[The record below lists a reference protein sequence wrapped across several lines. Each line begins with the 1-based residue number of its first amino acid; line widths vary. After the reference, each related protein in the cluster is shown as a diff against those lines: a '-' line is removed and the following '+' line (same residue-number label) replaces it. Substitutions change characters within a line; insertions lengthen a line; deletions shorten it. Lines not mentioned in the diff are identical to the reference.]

1 MRRKPLFPPPNS
13 EATGKQKRH
22 KGKQLASLL
31 TVNGR
36 IDVWRIRWH
45 CPQEGSETPADRW
58 LDEAEARISE
68 GVREMACRLNQGS
81 TSFEKTAENL
91 LRAAHLS
98 ISKEAL
104 RQLVEGEGKVV
115 LRALQR
121 AELQPPWMA
130 QDCRT
135 QEGVSRLYLGCDGV
149 RVPLVTE
156 EEKQKRRAKIREK
169 RRRRGRR
176 CRPLPRAKRGADQSY
191 KEFRVANFYDE
202 TMDHRYVGA
211 TSGDH
216 EAAGRL
222 MQRMACQLELPKA
235 QEKVANV
242 DGAPWIRNQIEFHGL
257 VDAIGLDFYHLRENL
272 QKSRRIVFGEESSEG
287 KVWLDGLMHTFRHLG
302 YDAGWD
308 QLVAWRASLRSPA
321 KRKEGNRLVQYVAER
336 QPMIRYPEFRRR
348 GWQIGSGPTESECKT
363 TTHRVK
369 GRGRRWD
376 GNNAE
381 AMMALACLDD
391 SRMWQT
397 YWTTLNPARN

>member
-1 MRRKPLFPPPNS
+1 
-13 EATGKQKRH
+13 
-22 KGKQLASLL
+22 L
-31 TVNGR
+31 TINGR

-45 CPQEGSETPADRW
+45 CRHEGSETPADRW
-58 LDEAEARISE
+58 LDEAEATISE
-68 GVREMACRLNQGS
+68 GVREMACRLNQDS
-81 TSFEKTAENL
+81 ASFEKTAANL
-91 LRAAHLS
+91 ARAAHWS

-104 RQLVEGEGKVV
+104 RQLIEGEGKVV

-121 AELQPPWMA
+121 GELQPEWTA
-130 QDCRT
+130 EDCCAR
-135 QEGVSRLYLGCDGV
+135 EGVSRMYLGCDGV
-149 RVPLVTE
+149 QVPLITE
-156 EEKQKRRAKIREK
+156 EEKQKRRTKIREK
-169 RRRRGRR
+169 RRQRGRR
-176 CRPLPRAKRGADQSY
+176 CRPLPRAKTGADQSY

-202 TMDHRYVGA
+202 TMEHRYVGA

-272 QKSRRIVFGEESSEG
+272 QKSRRIVFGEESAQG
-287 KVWLDGLMHTFRHLG
+287 KTWLEEVMHTFRHVG
-302 YDAGWD
+302 YDSAWD
-308 QLVAWRASLRSPA
+308 ELVAWRSPLRSPT
-321 KRKEGNRLVQYVAER
+321 KRKEANRLLNYVAER
-336 QPMIRYPEFRRR
+336 KPMIRYPEFRRR

-376 GNNAE
+376 GDNAE

-397 YWTTLNPARN
+397 YWATSTPARN

>member
-1 MRRKPLFPPPNS
+1 V
-13 EATGKQKRH
+13 
-22 KGKQLASLL
+22 L

-45 CPQEGSETPADRW
+45 CPQEGSETVADRW
-58 LDEAEARISE
+58 LDEAEATISA

-91 LRAAHLS
+91 ARAAHLS
-98 ISKEAL
+98 IGKEAL
-104 RQLVEGEGKVV
+104 RQLIEAEGKVV
-115 LRALQR
+115 LQALQR
-121 AELQPPWMA
+121 GELEPEWTAE
-130 QDCRT
+130 DCCT
-135 QEGVSRLYLGCDGV
+135 AEGISRLYLGCDGV
-149 RVPLVTE
+149 NVPLVTE
-156 EEKQKRRAKIREK
+156 EEKQKRRVKIREK
-169 RRRRGRR
+169 RRQRGRR
-176 CRPLPRAKRGADQSY
+176 CRPLPRARTGADQSY

-202 TMDHRYVGA
+202 TMEHRYVGA

-222 MQRMACQLELPKA
+222 MQRMACQVELPRA
-235 QEKVANV
+235 REKVANV

-257 VDAIGLDFYHLRENL
+257 VDAIGLDFYHLRENV
-272 QKSRRIVFGEESSEG
+272 QKSRRIVFGEDSSEG
-287 KVWLDGLMHTFRHLG
+287 KTWSDNLMHTFRHVG
-302 YDAGWD
+302 YDAAWD
-308 QLVAWRASLRSPA
+308 QLVGWRSSLRSPA
-321 KRKEGNRLVQYVAER
+321 KRKEANRLVQYVAER

-397 YWTTLNPARN
+397 YWTTPNPARN

>member
-1 MRRKPLFPPPNS
+1 V
-13 EATGKQKRH
+13 
-22 KGKQLASLL
+22 L
-31 TVNGR
+31 TINGR
-36 IDVWRIRWH
+36 IEVWRIRWH
-45 CPQEGSETPADRW
+45 CPAEGSETVADGW
-58 LDEAEARISE
+58 LDEAEATITQ

-91 LRAAHLS
+91 ARAAHLS

-104 RQLVEGEGKVV
+104 RQLIEGEGKVV

-121 AELQPPWMA
+121 GVLEPDWTAEE
-130 QDCRT
+130 CRT
-135 QEGVSRLYLGCDGV
+135 PEGVSRLYLGCDGV
-149 RVPLVTE
+149 NVPLVTE
-156 EEKQKRRAKIREK
+156 EEKQKRRTKIRQK
-169 RRRRGRR
+169 RRQRGRK
-176 CRPLPRAKRGADQSY
+176 CRALPRAKTGADQSY

-222 MQRMACQLELPKA
+222 MQRMASQVDLPQA

-272 QKSRRIVFGEESSEG
+272 QKSRRIVFGEDSPAG
-287 KVWLDGLMHTFRHLG
+287 KTWLDELMHTFRHEG
-302 YDAGWD
+302 YDAAWD
-308 QLVAWRASLRSPA
+308 RLVAWRSTVRSPV
-321 KRKEGNRLVQYVAER
+321 KRAEVNRLLNYVAER
-336 QPMIRYPEFRRR
+336 QPMIRYPEFRRH

-376 GNNAE
+376 GDTAE
-381 AMMALACLDD
+381 AMMAMACLED
-391 SRMWQT
+391 SRMWGT
-397 YWTTLNPARN
+397 YWTTPTPSTN